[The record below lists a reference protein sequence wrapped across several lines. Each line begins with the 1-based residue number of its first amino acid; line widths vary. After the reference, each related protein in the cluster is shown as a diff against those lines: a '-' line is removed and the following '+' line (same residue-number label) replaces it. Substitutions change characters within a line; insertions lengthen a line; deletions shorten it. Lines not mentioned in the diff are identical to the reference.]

1 MQQSKIPYLL
11 LLLSLLLFFRVFIH
25 LIIKNGF
32 HTRFKVSGEYII
44 ISVCLFAC
52 LFYGFVLLFFFSFLY
67 YIIWFFCFFCLFSVF
82 FISCVCACPR
92 VCNYLKVVDRGSF
105 EKYAF
110 PCKMSKPAYSYT
122 TLRSLHMYYIY
133 TTLEQ

>member
-44 ISVCLFAC
+44 ISVCLFVC
-52 LFYGFVLLFFFSFLY
+52 LFYGFVLLFFFFVSVLY
-67 YIIWFFCFFCLFSVF
+67 YLVFLFFLFV
-82 FISCVCACPR
+82 
-92 VCNYLKVVDRGSF
+92 
-105 EKYAF
+105 
-110 PCKMSKPAYSYT
+110 
-122 TLRSLHMYYIY
+122 
-133 TTLEQ
+133 